1 MNLYLFKDDH
11 LIVDWIFSEKINS
24 TALLI
29 YYQNGAVVPFML
41 VVTKVLLC
49 SYCSSLRLK

>member
-24 TALLI
+24 TALFT
-29 YYQNGAVVPFML
+29 YYQNGAVVPFMF